1 MRQPMHHGN
10 RGDVSHLLLQWWILT
25 GAPTQLFHFLF
36 GLHPFL
42 YLFTYLFQRSHWLA
56 GKDLTISSFCSYWF
70 TSAIGVLMWHKPIPL
85 AVTSFEWFE
94 TNGRTISKAITPRKR
109 FRCYAFLA
117 DVSSESKPPN
127 MAKERPVPLP
137 PNRKERDRDRDRD
150 GKRGR
155 KREREKEKLKPSSI
169 CQHPVESTNE
179 LNQNCIGHQPWW
191 CRLNF
196 LISKQTTATKKK
208 HLYFIA
214 LSDSDNNSLRY

>member
-155 KREREKEKLKPSSI
+155 KRERKRKAKAIIHLSAPSRVDEWIEPELHWPSAMMMPT
-169 CQHPVESTNE
+169 QFSHFETN
-179 LNQNCIGHQPWW
+179 NSN
-191 CRLNF
+191 
-196 LISKQTTATKKK
+196 KKK
-208 HLYFIA
+208 T
-214 LSDSDNNSLRY
+214 SLFHCTLWFR